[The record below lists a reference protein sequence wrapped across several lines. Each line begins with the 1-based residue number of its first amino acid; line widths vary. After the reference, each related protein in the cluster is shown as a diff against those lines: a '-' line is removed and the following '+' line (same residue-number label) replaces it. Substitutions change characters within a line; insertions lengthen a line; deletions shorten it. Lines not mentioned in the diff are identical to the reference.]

1 MFEGRHG
8 NSIRIGSRS
17 VNPYIFISNGRSE
30 GNYVEGTKD
39 GSLISITKDGSIRQH
54 FSGDSKIKSTNIVSE
69 PFTLSSDLVS
79 ENTRLI
85 AGMVTAVNGGSD
97 ATELIYNYN
106 KNQILQT
113 SDRITI
119 NAKKD
124 HLFLS
129 SIGNIHIGA
138 GNNLTISV
146 NNDLIID
153 SRNIYLGKPTDGNES
168 FEMEPMVLG
177 NKLATVLNDLITCLS
192 TANFISPAGSPLP
205 VIDSTGKPIATVP
218 GVNRKSLQT
227 IQGEINN
234 ILSSYHFIEQNGQ
247 PNK

>member
-1 MFEGRHG
+1 
-8 NSIRIGSRS
+8 
-17 VNPYIFISNGRSE
+17 
-30 GNYVEGTKD
+30 
-39 GSLISITKDGSIRQH
+39 
-54 FSGDSKIKSTNIVSE
+54 
-69 PFTLSSDLVS
+69 
-79 ENTRLI
+79 
-85 AGMVTAVNGGSD
+85 MVTAVNGGSD

-153 SRNIYLGKPTDGNES
+153 SRNIYLGNPFDNNGES
-168 FEMEPMVLG
+168 SEVMEPMVLG

-192 TANFISPAGSPLP
+192 AANFISPAGAPLP
-205 VIDSTGKPIATVP
+205 VIDSTGVPIATAP